1 MTHTKT
7 RRRRPGSPPQLST
20 RQKRF
25 FSKLND
31 LGFDTY
37 MEYLTSDHWYD
48 LRERYRHS
56 KLSQNCLIC
65 FDPNVDLH
73 HRTYKRLGAERLNDL
88 VPLCRLH
95 HEQAHELERA
105 GSVSLW
111 DAAKALKRARAS
123 ATKTGLPDVCRSLV
137 RTSTITT

>member
-7 RRRRPGSPPQLST
+7 RRPPGSPPRLSN

-37 MEYLTSDHWYD
+37 MEYLLSDHWHD
-48 LRERYRHS
+48 VKARYRSS
-56 KLSQNCLIC
+56 KLPQECLVC

-95 HEQAHELERA
+95 HEQAHELERT

-111 DAAKALKRARAS
+111 DAAKALKRARVNAARNGVPGVNPTPVHS
-123 ATKTGLPDVCRSLV
+123 ATATA
-137 RTSTITT
+137 